1 MHYLDVPPKSR
12 EHAHRRA
19 KKLERP
25 KVDEYLMVGDIPLTG
40 LIISSSTP

>member
-1 MHYLDVPPKSR
+1 MHYLDVPPKRR

-25 KVDEYLMVGDIPLTG
+25 KVDESLMVGDIFLS
-40 LIISSSTP
+40 LD